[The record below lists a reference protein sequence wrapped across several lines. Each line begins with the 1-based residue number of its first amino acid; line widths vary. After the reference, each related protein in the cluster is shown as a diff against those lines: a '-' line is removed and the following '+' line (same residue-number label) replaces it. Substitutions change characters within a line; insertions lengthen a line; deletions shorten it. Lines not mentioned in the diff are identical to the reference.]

1 MKLFLIV
8 LLLLI
13 PLVYA
18 QNVLEARKAS
28 LDLNA
33 NEFILQM
40 NAVINYSSNKSS
52 DLTMVKTNFEAKL
65 TEALQVKTLD
75 ELKNKEKEM
84 KGLAK
89 QFKEIA
95 KEKFKEKG
103 MLRVELFKV
112 SQKSKFQDKK
122 NKINKERMKLIDVA
136 YDKRISE
143 INEKI
148 KENNE
153 SRVQKILLDKF
164 QKSKSKLNET
174 DFVKTRIR
182 IRGGLIEGT
191 ASMIKKTWSF
201 VMSKMKLA
209 SEEG

>member
-112 SQKSKFQDKK
+112 SQKSKFKDKK